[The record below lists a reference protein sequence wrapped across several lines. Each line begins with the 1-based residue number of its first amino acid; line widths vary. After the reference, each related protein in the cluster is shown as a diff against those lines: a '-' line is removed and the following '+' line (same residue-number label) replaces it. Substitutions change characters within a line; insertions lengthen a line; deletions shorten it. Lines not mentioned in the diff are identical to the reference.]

1 MFDLDFVCDFN
12 KELQSDQRLVDG
24 HLNLTM
30 GSIKAKNFDKDNIK
44 AMVSILLL
52 TNELSDVAVS
62 EHVKRISSK
71 ITDILDLVNI
81 SDADH
86 EEIIRSLRD
95 DAKGLKNKEEGVIG
109 LNVEFLISE
118 DKELII
124 RSWSSIYKRSDSIN
138 DH

>member
-12 KELQSDQRLVDG
+12 KELQSDKRLVDG
-24 HLNLTM
+24 YLNLTM
-30 GSIKAKNFDKDNIK
+30 GSIKVKDFDKDNIK
-44 AMVSILLL
+44 AAVSILLL
-52 TNELSDVAVS
+52 TNELSDVVVS
-62 EHVKRISSK
+62 EYVKIISSK
-71 ITDILDLVNI
+71 ITDILDLAII
-81 SDADH
+81 SDAVH
-86 EEIIRSLRD
+86 EETIRALLD
-95 DAKGLKNKEEGVIG
+95 NAKGLKNKEEGVIG

>member
-124 RSWSSIYKRSDSIN
+124 RSWSSVYKRSDSIN

>member
-24 HLNLTM
+24 YLNLTM

-44 AMVSILLL
+44 ATVSILLL
-52 TNELSDVAVS
+52 TNELSDVVVS
-62 EHVKRISSK
+62 EYVKRISSK

-95 DAKGLKNKEEGVIG
+95 DVKGLKNKEEGVIG

>member
-24 HLNLTM
+24 YLNLTM
-30 GSIKAKNFDKDNIK
+30 GSVKVKDFDKDNIK
-44 AMVSILLL
+44 AAVSILLL
-52 TNELSDVAVS
+52 TNELSDVVVS
-62 EHVKRISSK
+62 EYVKRISSK
-71 ITDILDLVNI
+71 ITDILDLAII
-81 SDADH
+81 SDAVH
-86 EEIIRSLRD
+86 EETIRALLD
-95 DAKGLKNKEEGVIG
+95 NAKGLKNKEEGVIG

>member
-24 HLNLTM
+24 CLNLTM

-44 AMVSILLL
+44 ATVSILLL

-62 EHVKRISSK
+62 EYVKRISSK

-95 DAKGLKNKEEGVIG
+95 DVKGLKNKEEGVIG
-109 LNVEFLISE
+109 LNVEFLINE

-138 DH
+138 YH

>member
-24 HLNLTM
+24 YLNLTM

-44 AMVSILLL
+44 ATVSILLL

-86 EEIIRSLRD
+86 EEIIRSLHD

>member
-24 HLNLTM
+24 YLNLTM
-30 GSIKAKNFDKDNIK
+30 GSIKVEDFDKDNIK
-44 AMVSILLL
+44 AAVSILLL
-52 TNELSDVAVS
+52 TNELSDVVVS
-62 EHVKRISSK
+62 EYVKRISSK
-71 ITDILDLVNI
+71 ITDILDLAII
-81 SDADH
+81 SDAVH
-86 EEIIRSLRD
+86 EETIRSLLD

>member
-44 AMVSILLL
+44 ATVSILLL

>member
-24 HLNLTM
+24 YLNLTM
-30 GSIKAKNFDKDNIK
+30 GSVKVKNFDKDNIK
-44 AMVSILLL
+44 ATVSILLL
-52 TNELSDVAVS
+52 TNELSDVVVS
-62 EHVKRISSK
+62 EYVKRISSK

-95 DAKGLKNKEEGVIG
+95 DVKGLKNKEEGVIG